1 MPVCSA
7 LFLAHLRKTIKQSI
21 RNIIIGPRS
30 FSSTV
35 DDVIEVDKIAE
46 KTVIEDEYSMYS
58 VQDLKSRLLQIAA
71 LTNRGE
77 NIQEKQQ
84 ALALSLV
91 EAIERRNTI
100 INPATSS
107 EILGVWNLAYSNTY
121 LFRSSPFFMAARA
134 ICQEG
139 AEADTFNRFCRMHR
153 EALAFTS
160 IGAVKQIVSESSLRS
175 EFETNVA
182 ALPGLPIVI
191 RGTIVSTADIESRH
205 GGAWTLFMDRVRIK
219 EGSSNVP
226 VLGGLLN
233 SFAGLDS
240 RRLSTLLQSLP
251 LSLSSHRSL
260 SPRPVFRTNFVDD
273 GMRISRD
280 QDDNVFVYTRG

>member
-1 MPVCSA
+1 M
-7 LFLAHLRKTIKQSI
+7 
-21 RNIIIGPRS
+21 
-30 FSSTV
+30 

-91 EAIERRNTI
+91 EAIERRNTV
-100 INPATSS
+100 INPATSND
-107 EILGVWNLAYSNTY
+107 ILGVWDLAYSNTY

-134 ICQEG
+134 VCQDG
-139 AEADTFNRFCRMHR
+139 AEADTFNRFCKLHR

-182 ALPGLPIVI
+182 ALPGLPVVI
-191 RGTIVSTADIESRH
+191 RGTIGWLTACMYFNFALFMLYTCARFHCTYSAMSLAVSTADIESRQ

-251 LSLSSHRSL
+251 LSSQRSL
-260 SPRPVFRTNFVDD
+260 SPRPVGAHLSPMAVT
-273 GMRISRD
+273 
-280 QDDNVFVYTRG
+280 